1 MPFLKQAF
9 VRAFFKP
16 FCCMTGEDWLTP
28 HPQALSFACE
38 FLLKYD
44 V

>member
-9 VRAFFKP
+9 VRAFLSLSVAWLEK
-16 FCCMTGEDWLTP
+16 TGSSP